1 MTEPSINNTED
12 ARDCW
17 WKFATGAKMTSNK
30 KSTILALSLQ
40 TLVNIAYLL
49 GDHIDQALQ
58 NYDKKWKLFY

>member
-1 MTEPSINNTED
+1 
-12 ARDCW
+12 
-17 WKFATGAKMTSNK
+17 MTSNK